1 MKEQNLPKKQTLLEF
16 GEELERAFTKYGFT
30 VSEGQL
36 LTSPTG
42 RGTKLQVTMV
52 PKSANKQT
60 STLKEKSD

>member
-36 LTSPTG
+36 LTTSTAKEA
-42 RGTKLQVTMV
+42 KLEVTMV
-52 PKSANKQT
+52 PKSVIKLT
-60 STLKEKSD
+60 TTLKGDE